1 MKRVS
6 TYETPE
12 MAVFEIHSEGAL
24 CSSGSSGRDE
34 AFVADSILPSATH
47 SSEDLLDS

>member
-24 CSSGSSGRDE
+24 CSSGRDE

-47 SSEDLLDS
+47 SPEDLLDS